1 MLKSDWN
8 FCKEK
13 ALQLL
18 LKQESLSFPVE
29 PQRLNTGL
37 SIYFDSIQ
45 GYCHTVGLPVSVF
58 CNVQMLQ
65 DGCTIFSKDHS
76 FYLIPYN
83 EWDKSQYRRRFTL
96 AHELGHILLS
106 HCNDN
111 ANSEKLANQF
121 ASHLLLPRA
130 ALSYIKQRVPFPVLT
145 QLVPFFGVSVTAL
158 HYAWKDA
165 SLSGLSSPYEIQL
178 IQKIHSSLDTLI
190 SHLSEPIVS
199 PD

>member
-45 GYCHTVGLPVSVF
+45 GYCHTVGLPVSIF

-76 FYLIPYN
+76 FYLILYN
-83 EWDKSQYRRRFTL
+83 EWDKSPYRRQFTL

-145 QLVPFFGVSVTAL
+145 QLVPFFWGIR
-158 HYAWKDA
+158 Y
-165 SLSGLSSPYEIQL
+165 SLTLCMERCITLWPLFPIRNST
-178 IQKIHSSLDTLI
+178 HSEDTFI
-190 SHLSEPIVS
+190 IGYTHFPFIRTNRF
-199 PD
+199 P